1 MSLQRVKKER
11 KRRAAMKEEIKKILR
26 PDMSQAGKAYVKID
40 FNQSISEVLEGWL
53 FKDQRLGRSRR
64 GELEL
69 ENN

>member
-40 FNQSISEVLEGWL
+40 FNQSISEVLEGW
-53 FKDQRLGRSRR
+53 
-64 GELEL
+64 
-69 ENN
+69 